1 MTENNEEETARFSTA
16 VLPPSESLSANL
28 RIKHRQTFADAYN

>member
-1 MTENNEEETARFSTA
+1 MTENNEEDTARSTA
-16 VLPPSESLSANL
+16 VLPPSESLSVNL